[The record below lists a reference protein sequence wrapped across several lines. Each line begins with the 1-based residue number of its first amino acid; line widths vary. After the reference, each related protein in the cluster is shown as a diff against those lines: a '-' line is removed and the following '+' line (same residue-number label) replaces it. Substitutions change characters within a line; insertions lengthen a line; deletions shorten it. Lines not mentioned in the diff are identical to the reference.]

1 MLKKLAQKIHRA
13 KRLLLTTHRQ
23 CDGDGLGAQ
32 LALFHALKKIGKDVR
47 ILNVDPTPKKYA
59 FLKGYQDIQYYE
71 RTYDEIKKTDLALIF
86 DTNDERLLNGLYGE
100 LSKTCK
106 EILFVD
112 HHPILEKGPNPTVGS
127 FINVSAASTGEIVYE
142 LIQELNIPLDEP
154 IAQNLYASIIFDT
167 QLFRFIRSSPN
178 SYLICADLLKQKI
191 SADDIHRH
199 LFGNQTISKMTF
211 LAKALLQIEYLSDRK
226 IALLKVRDKD
236 LIDHGLE
243 MDETRDII
251 DMIMNIDSIEAA
263 ILFREDGPNEFKLSL
278 RSKGKYKVLEVA
290 ESLGGGGH
298 DFSAGAFLKGP
309 YEKLKEQTLSL
320 VAKHFKLAS

>member
-1 MLKKLAQKIHRA
+1 MKKLAQKVHRA

-23 CDGDGLGAQ
+23 CDGDGLGAE

-47 ILNVDPTPKKYA
+47 VLNVDPTPKKYA

-71 RTYDEIKKTDLALIF
+71 RSYDPVQRTDLALIF
-86 DTNDERLLNGLYGE
+86 DTNDERLLNGLYPE
-100 LSKTCK
+100 LVKHCR

-112 HHPILEKGPNPTVGS
+112 HHPVLEKGPNPTHGS
-127 FINVSAASTGEIVYE
+127 HIDVAAASTGEIVYTLIKE
-142 LIQELNIPLDEP
+142 LGIEIDEH
-154 IAQNLYASIIFDT
+154 IAQNLYASITFDT
-167 QLFRFIRSSPN
+167 QLFRFIRNSPSSH
-178 SYLICADLLKQKI
+178 LICAELLSYKI
-191 SADDIHRH
+191 SPDEIHRH
-199 LFGNQTISKMTF
+199 LFGNQTISKITF
-211 LAKALLQIEYLSDRK
+211 LAKALLQIEYYSDRK

-251 DMIMNIDSIEAA
+251 DMVMNIDSIEAA
-263 ILFREDGPNEFKLSL
+263 ILFREDGPNEYKLSL
-278 RSKGKYKVLEVA
+278 RSKGKYKVLDIA
-290 ESLGGGGH
+290 EALGGGGH
-298 DFSAGAFLKGP
+298 DFSSGAFLKGN